1 MRKLMIIASA
11 ASAGCSF
18 TTRSVDRAWTVRDGP
33 PECTDSYALPV
44 LDGLGA
50 GVLTGASFALI
61 DNDQEGAAIGAF
73 AVALTYGIAS
83 VIGEQRVAHCRQAEL
98 VYAGGG

>member
-1 MRKLMIIASA
+1 MRRLLIIASTA
-11 ASAGCSF
+11 TAGCSF
-18 TTRSVDRAWTVRDGP
+18 TTRGVDRAWTVRDGP
-33 PECTDSYALPV
+33 PDCTDSYALPV

-61 DNDQEGAAIGAF
+61 DNDQEGAAIGVF
-73 AVALTYGIAS
+73 GVALVYAVAS